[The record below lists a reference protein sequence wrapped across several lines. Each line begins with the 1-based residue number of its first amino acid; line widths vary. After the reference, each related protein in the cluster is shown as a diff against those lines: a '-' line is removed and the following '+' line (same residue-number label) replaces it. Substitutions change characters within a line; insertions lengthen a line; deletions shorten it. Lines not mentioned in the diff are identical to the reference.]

1 MEWPESFLNWPV
13 GIYLLIVI
21 GAQILPPL
29 VIKLRQLRIERRR
42 AKEGLPPRNL
52 IMDHV
57 ERLAQVRWESGLQ
70 AAVLLLAVFVAPL
83 LIVWVGQLWGADLN
97 ENVKSGLLAV
107 FIAILV
113 WLLVEGTDVAKAFL
127 GGLAF
132 KTVVAFQRSI
142 QVGDRVTL
150 KGYGGKVLKIGT
162 FFITLQT
169 PDDDL
174 INIPSRELWSEVLVS
189 ANAGERSS
197 LCVMDFYLAPFA
209 TKQERQRAEDTVW
222 DAIQASPYC
231 ETAKPMQIYLSQGP
245 DTICLTA
252 KAYVTSTYDEPLF
265 KSDVTRAF
273 LDIAADT
280 GIPLTEGQW
289 KMYPDSNQYRAA
301 RQAEETG

>member
-1 MEWPESFLNWPV
+1 MAWPDSFLNWPV
-13 GIYLLIVI
+13 AIYLLIVI

-29 VIKLRQLRIERRR
+29 AIKLWQLRIERRR
-42 AKEGLPPRNL
+42 ARAGLPGNL
-52 IMDHV
+52 IMAHA
-57 ERLAQVRWESGLQ
+57 ERLARVRWESGIQ
-70 AAVLLLAVFVAPL
+70 AATLLLAVLVAPL
-83 LIVWVGQLWGADLN
+83 LIVWLGRNWDADLN
-97 ENVKSGLLAV
+97 KKVQGGLLVV

-113 WLLVEGTDVAKAFL
+113 WLLLQGTDLAKAFL

-132 KTVVAFQRSI
+132 KTVVAFQRSM

-150 KGYGGKVLKIGT
+150 KGHSGKVLKIGT
-162 FFITLQT
+162 FFVTLQT
-169 PDDDL
+169 PDEDL

-197 LCVMDFYLAPFA
+197 LCVMHFFLAPFV
-209 TKQERQRAEDTVW
+209 TKQERQQAEDTVW
-222 DAIQASPYC
+222 NAIQASPYC
-231 ETAKPMQIYLSQGP
+231 EATMPMQIYLSQGT

-280 GIPLTEGQW
+280 GIPLAAGQW
-289 KMYPDSNQYRAA
+289 KMYTDSR
-301 RQAEETG
+301 R